1 MEQTLE
7 QENKEVIENF
17 FRQLNIMSNDRRMA
31 QQVTE
36 HLSREHRTLQQNFF
50 RVIKQVIETYGES
63 QGPAFSD
70 LRNEGS
76 KKWAETVREAGRDIF
91 LPYV

>member
-17 FRQLNIMSNDRRMA
+17 FRQLNIMSNDRQMV
-31 QQVTE
+31 QQINE
-36 HLSREHRTLQQNFF
+36 HLAREHRTLQQNFF
-50 RVIKQVIETYGES
+50 RVIKSVVETYGEK
-63 QGPAFSD
+63 QGPAFAD
-70 LRNEGS
+70 GRNEDS
-76 KKWAETVREAGRDIF
+76 KKWAQKVREAGRDVY